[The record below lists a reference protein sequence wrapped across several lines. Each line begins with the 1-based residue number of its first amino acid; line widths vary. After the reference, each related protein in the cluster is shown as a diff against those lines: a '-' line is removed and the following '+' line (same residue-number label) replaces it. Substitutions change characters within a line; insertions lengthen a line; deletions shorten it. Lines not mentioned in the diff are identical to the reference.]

1 VKLKLTIL
9 AALLPLLLTGC
20 GIKDLAKQAADA
32 TACKAIEPSIKA
44 ITSTYQSGI
53 VDSGVIQQVDKLI
66 GDQARSV
73 LSTGLAKDLKS
84 LTTTLKNGSA
94 STKSQEEIK
103 KLTQSITKRC
113 SDASINP
120 LGG

>member
-1 VKLKLTIL
+1 MKLKLTIL
-9 AALLPLLLTGC
+9 AALLPLLLAGC

-53 VDSGVIQQVDKLI
+53 VDSGVIKQVDNLI
-66 GDQARSV
+66 GDQARAV

-103 KLTQSITKRC
+103 KLTQSISKRC
-113 SDASINP
+113 SEASVNP

>member
-9 AALLPLLLTGC
+9 AALLPLLLAGC

-53 VDSGVIQQVDKLI
+53 VDSGVIKQVDNLI
-66 GDQARSV
+66 GDQARAV

-103 KLTQSITKRC
+103 KLTQSISKRC
-113 SDASINP
+113 SEASVNP

>member
-53 VDSGVIQQVDKLI
+53 VDSGVIQQVDNLI